1 MDLIERQRE
10 LLEASGFVIPGNV
23 YKIHYT
29 ILKFGHPESPTHFTT
44 NVTEMLQNIRAVTV
58 IPISTKRYRTKN
70 IVPLNLST
78 DSTVKAYEDEILDQ
92 QSFAILALPKQI
104 KVEQLFE
111 DPSTH
116 LRGALKEPKTKELLE
131 ARKNFIKYQFKKHG
145 RP

>member
-111 DPSTH
+111 EPSTH